1 MPYLMPKIVLNIYY
15 NKVLNFWNMTN
26 AFNITDEELLLLKNY
41 LIKNASFLASE
52 NRISL
57 DDYYAND
64 NKRKW
69 TIIDVPQLGEIRI
82 YITDCAKILKI
93 NGIEVLPKSRS
104 RDIDFFSVHFPLRFA
119 LKDIDSYKNNS
130 WLNKDMK

>member
-1 MPYLMPKIVLNIYY
+1 MLN
-15 NKVLNFWNMTN
+15 
-26 AFNITDEELLLLKNY
+26 NY
-41 LIKNASFLASE
+41 LTKNAPFLASE

-82 YITDCAKILKI
+82 YITDCATILKI
-93 NGIEVLPKSRS
+93 NGVEVLPKSRS
-104 RDIDFFSVHFPLRFA
+104 CDIDFFSVYFPLRFA

-130 WLNKDMK
+130 WLNKEMK